1 MRPLLP
7 CLRQLWKGVNHL
19 ELFTS
24 LAALTRSVREREEG
38 QGLAHE
44 AVALALIIFAVLGAI
59 SLLGR
64 LT

>member
-1 MRPLLP
+1 
-7 CLRQLWKGVNHL
+7 VNHL

>member
-1 MRPLLP
+1 M
-7 CLRQLWKGVNHL
+7 